1 MDKLILVFQKMP
13 MGALA
18 FIFLITMFF
27 IYFIMYI
34 YVCINIKGICKITF
48 GDEKKYKLPLEPF
61 DFIYI
66 SFIPT
71 TFWRELLHLKKGIEF
86 KSLYKKDFFLKMK
99 QGQLESLLKSFPIL
113 FILQYVAIFFGILFM
128 LLMLMS
134 YCFELG

>member
-34 YVCINIKGICKITF
+34 YVCINIKGICKIAF